1 MKIGPANKGRLSVK
15 LNELETQDAR
25 MFTSRE
31 LYSVSLIDTLAV
43 VYGAQ
48 VFSKAYSSLTNTKLL
63 FVSNEGRQKNSG
75 AIKFETGVSTH
86 R

>member
-31 LYSVSLIDTLAV
+31 LYSVSLFDTLAV
-43 VYGAQ
+43 VHDAQ
-48 VFSKAYSSLTNTKLL
+48 KFSKAYSSLTNTKLL
-63 FVSNEGRQKNSG
+63 FVPNEGRQKNSG